1 MLRERAKLITQAH
14 KVLDICLTASAFI
27 AAYFI
32 KLHLLP
38 VSFRGLTTGP
48 NYYIILLMII
58 IIWYV
63 SFGLFDLY
71 TSYRKQSFGEIFRN
85 MLKAVSTGMLVMIL
99 CMYIFKMTDV
109 SRIMLGIFFLL
120 NIGFLAVSK
129 GFVYVVL
136 VRYRQKGFNF
146 RNILIV
152 GSRQRAVDVID
163 AIGDRLG
170 SGYSV
175 LGCLEIDEAE
185 IGKKVKNGIQV
196 IGTVDHLEKILW
208 DQVVDE
214 LIFAMPLNKIEDADK
229 YIALAEEVG
238 VSVRIVPDWQ
248 IHKLMYHPEIASIQ
262 FEEFLG
268 IPTLTM
274 ITTPTKQRDLFI
286 KNAFDYAFA
295 AVTLVLSVP
304 FFMAVSLAIKIT
316 SKGPVF
322 FKQERSGLNGRL
334 FKVYKFRTMVLDAEL
349 KQADIKEMN
358 ESDGPVFKIQDD
370 PRIIPYLGGF
380 LRKTGMDE
388 LPQLINVFKGEMSLI
403 GPRPPIPAEVEKYE
417 IRQRRRLSMKPG
429 LTCLWQVTPDRNEIT
444 FDEWMQMDLEY
455 IDNWSLGLDFKVFWK
470 TIWVMLTGSGR

>member
-1 MLRERAKLITQAH
+1 MLRERAKLITRAH

-32 KLHLLP
+32 KRLLLP
-38 VSFRGLTTGP
+38 ESFRGLSVAP
-48 NYYIILLMII
+48 NYYIVLLMVI

-71 TSYRKQSFGEIFRN
+71 ASYRKQSFGEIFRN

-99 CMYIFKMTDV
+99 CMYIFKITDV

-120 NIGFLAVSK
+120 NIGLLAVSK
-129 GFVYVVL
+129 GLVYVVL
-136 VRYRQKGFNF
+136 ARYRQKGFNF

-214 LIFAMPLNKIEDADK
+214 LIFAMPLKKIEDADK

-238 VSVRIVPDWQ
+238 VSVRIIPDWQ
-248 IHKLMYHPEIASIQ
+248 IHKLMYKPEIASIQ

-268 IPTLTM
+268 LPTLAM
-274 ITTPTKQRDLFI
+274 ITTPIRHGELLI
-286 KNAFDYAFA
+286 KSAFDYAFA
-295 AVTLVLSVP
+295 AIALVLSVP

-322 FKQERSGLNGRL
+322 FKQERSGLNGRR
-334 FKVYKFRTMVLDAEL
+334 FKFYKFRTTVLDAEQ
-349 KQADIKEMN
+349 KQADIKEKN
-358 ESDGPVFKIQDD
+358 ESDGPVFKIKKD

-388 LPQLINVFKGEMSLI
+388 LPQLINLFKGEMSLI
-403 GPRPPIPAEVEKYE
+403 GPRPPIPSEVEEYE
-417 IRQRRRLSMKPG
+417 IGQRRRLSMKPG
-429 LTCLWQVTPDRNEIT
+429 LTCLWQVTPNRNEVT
-444 FDEWMQMDLEY
+444 FDEWMRMDLEY
-455 IDNWSLGLDFKVFWK
+455 IDNWSLGLDFKIFWK

>member
-1 MLRERAKLITQAH
+1 MLREQNKLILRAH
-14 KVLDICLTASAFI
+14 KLLDICLTAAAFI
-27 AAYFI
+27 GAYFI
-32 KLHLLP
+32 KKDLLP
-38 VSFRGLTTGP
+38 EPFSGLTTAP
-48 NYYIILLMII
+48 NYYIVLLMTI

-63 SFGLFDLY
+63 TFSLFDLY
-71 TSYRKQSFGEIFRN
+71 ASYRKQNFARIFWN
-85 MLKAVSTGMLVMIL
+85 MVKAVSTGMLVLTL
-99 CMYIFKMTDV
+99 CMYIFKVKDV
-109 SRIMLGIFFLL
+109 SRIMIGIFFLL
-120 NIGFLAVSK
+120 NIGLLAVSK
-129 GFVYVVL
+129 GLVYRIL
-136 VRYRQKGFNF
+136 IHYRQKGFNF

-214 LIFAMPLNKIEDADK
+214 LIFAMPLKKIEDADK

-274 ITTPTKQRDLFI
+274 TTTPAKQGDLFI
-286 KNAFDYAFA
+286 KSTFDYAFA

-370 PRIIPYLGGF
+370 PRIIPYVGRF

-388 LPQLINVFKGEMSLI
+388 LPQLINVLKGEMSLV
-403 GPRPPIPAEVEKYE
+403 GPRPPIPSEIEKYDMW
-417 IRQRRRLSMKPG
+417 QRRRLSMKPG
-429 LTCLWQVTPDRNEIT
+429 MTCLWQTTPGRNDMS
-444 FDEWMQMDLEY
+444 FKEWMNLDLKY
-455 IDNWSLGLDFKVFWK
+455 IDHWSLGLDFKILFK
-470 TIWVMLTGSGR
+470 TAWVVLKGEGR